1 MGKPKESLAFGSG
14 SLLGNITDLLLQ
26 CTWPVV
32 VVSRDSTQE
41 LPPLPLES
49 TLIHDEQPQAGPLA
63 AIASGMRHVQAA
75 GDLGEQDAVF
85 VTGCDAPFLSE
96 DAIGWLCQQLGDH
109 QAVMPRTDD
118 RLQPLCAVY
127 RISCL
132 PILEELMASGVE
144 TVRTIAEKA
153 NTRIL
158 EEADL
163 RAIDSN
169 LDFMRTVNTPEEYEE
184 ACRKADTTS

>member
-1 MGKPKESLAFGSG
+1 MGKPKESLAFGSAT
-14 SLLGNITDLLLQ
+14 LLGNITDLLLQ

-32 VVSRDSTQE
+32 VVSRDSSQE

-49 TLIHDEQPQAGPLA
+49 TLIHDEQPLAGPLA

-96 DAIGWLCQQLGDH
+96 QAVGWLCQQLGDH
-109 QAVMPRTDD
+109 QVVMPRTDD

-132 PILEELMASGVE
+132 PIIEDLLGAGIE

-153 NTRIL
+153 NTRVL

-163 RAIDSN
+163 GALDSD
-169 LDFMRTVNTPEEYEE
+169 LQFLRTVNTPEEYEE
-184 ACRKADTTS
+184 ARRNADSTS